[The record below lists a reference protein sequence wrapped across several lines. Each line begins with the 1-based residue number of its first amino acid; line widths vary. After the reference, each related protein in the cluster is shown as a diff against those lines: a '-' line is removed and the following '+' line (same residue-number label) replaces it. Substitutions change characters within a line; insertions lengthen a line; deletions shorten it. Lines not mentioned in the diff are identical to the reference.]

1 MEYTEFNNRSEKINR
16 ELEHQAL
23 IECGVRFT
31 CVVGWMDV
39 TFFVKDE
46 NGVAEKVI
54 YVAIEDDELQYQI
67 CDNGMFKAHSDV
79 AKRIS
84 AIGKLLDSPSF
95 GMHVANAMEHRKDL
109 EREAIEDEL
118 TAGSKEN
125 GSSNADYFITLERND
140 GEYIEPTFPA
150 NAITAYGR
158 FEYVY
163 SIIKDMEK
171 RSPFV
176 YCDHEI
182 VKSEKGYQESLE
194 WWKSKGVNITDSYD
208 K

>member
-1 MEYTEFNNRSEKINR
+1 MEYTEFNNRSKKINR

-23 IECGVRFT
+23 IECGMKFT
-31 CVVGWMDV
+31 CVVGWMDAA
-39 TFFVKDE
+39 FFVKDE
-46 NGVAEKVI
+46 NGVAEKVL
-54 YVAIEDDELQYQI
+54 YVTIEDDELQYELI
-67 CDNGMFKAHSDV
+67 DNGMFKAHSDV
-79 AKRIS
+79 PKRIS

-118 TAGSKEN
+118 IAGSKEN
-125 GSSNADYFITLERND
+125 GSRNADYLITLEWND
-140 GEYIEPTFPA
+140 GEYIEPNFPA
-150 NAITAYGR
+150 YHVTAYGR
-158 FEYVY
+158 VENAD